1 MQRSLNICSAV
12 QGTDFAALTVY
23 VLFEAGVMGQGRSLS
38 ICIYVCMDQ
47 NYTYGVHSGSWL
59 GNLLKFGHMRQ
70 LHMNLATL

>member
-1 MQRSLNICSAV
+1 
-12 QGTDFAALTVY
+12 